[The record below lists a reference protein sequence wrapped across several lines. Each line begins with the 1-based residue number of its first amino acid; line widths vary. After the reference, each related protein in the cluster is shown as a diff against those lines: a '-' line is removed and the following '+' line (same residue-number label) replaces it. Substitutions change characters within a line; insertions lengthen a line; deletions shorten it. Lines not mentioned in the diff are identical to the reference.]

1 MRLLFLSLRRTL
13 VLVASAGILLYS
25 SSALLFEPPAA
36 NAAEQV
42 VLKYRIFRES
52 ISVEELS
59 TFAETGELSRSL
71 RINFALARQDPKAI
85 RQFLTQPVQVNPVFL
100 DRVLNSPVG
109 NLIVDQVSQFV
120 HTPSR
125 RADRQALRS
134 ALVLSASRDNNI
146 TLIETIQNY
155 PTSEVELEGERLESA
170 SQQLRRLGGL
180 LQDLRG
186 ES

>member
-13 VLVASAGILLYS
+13 VLVASAGILLS
-25 SSALLFEPPAA
+25 SNALLSEPPAA

-42 VLKYRIFRES
+42 VLKYSIFRES

-71 RINFALARQDPKAI
+71 RINFALARQDPKTI

-109 NLIVDQVSQFV
+109 NFIVDQVSQVV

-125 RADRQALRS
+125 RADRQALRA
-134 ALVLSASRDNNI
+134 ALVLSATRDNNI

-155 PTSEVELEGERLESA
+155 PTPEVELEGERLESA

-180 LQDLRG
+180 LQVLRG
-186 ES
+186 EP